1 MGSLPTKAVKSVANA
16 KALEKMLSDIFGVT
30 ELRPGQE
37 EVIANIIAGRDTLAV
52 MPTGAGKSL
61 CYQLPALYL
70 DGVTVVVSPLISL
83 MKDQAE
89 KLNSVG
95 VDAAQ
100 FNSAFSQGNQIEAMR
115 SIAESRR
122 EIVFAT
128 PERLA
133 DPDFLKVLERN
144 KIDLFVIDE
153 AHCISQWGHDFRPA
167 FLALADA
174 IHALGKPP
182 ILALTATA
190 TPAVTEDIPKQ
201 LGLPNMQVI
210 NTGIFRPNLRYR
222 VIHVTNNDE
231 KLHNALSIVNASDG
245 AGIVYAATVKA
256 VDQVY
261 ATLRDTGVSVARYH
275 GRLSAK
281 ERRLN
286 QDAFMNGDRRV
297 MVATNAFG
305 MGIDKLDIRFI
316 VHYQIPA
323 TLEAYYQESGRAGR
337 DGEPAFC
344 TLLYDLKDKAI
355 QQFFLINRYPTVDEI
370 IEVHGLLRT
379 AAINNSAVSFATI
392 RRAPGLATQTKRQ
405 VALKLLKDGG
415 IVSQDRNHHY
425 RLLREDVAREE
436 IARLAEIYRQKSE
449 QDREMLK
456 RMIFYAQTGFCRWKV
471 LLEYFGEKPNWNGC
485 GLCDNC
491 RRPSVR
497 AAPIS
502 RRRKPAHR
510 IVGGANSGGFKS
522 GDCVKVPKYGEGRV
536 ISTAAEKVTI
546 AFPDS
551 KTRTFLR
558 SYVEPCNVSF
568 LSDGEKRS

>member
-1 MGSLPTKAVKSVANA
+1 
-16 KALEKMLSDIFGVT
+16 MLSDVFSVT

-83 MKDQAE
+83 MKDQAG
-89 KLNSVG
+89 KLDSVG
-95 VDAAQ
+95 VESTQ
-100 FNSAFSQGNQIEAMR
+100 MNSTFSQGDQTEAMR
-115 SIAESRR
+115 SIAESRS

-128 PERLA
+128 PERLT
-133 DPDFLKVLERN
+133 DPDFLEVLERN

-167 FLALADA
+167 FLALANA
-174 IHALGKPP
+174 IQALGKPP

-201 LGLPNMQVI
+201 LGLPNMQII
-210 NTGIFRPNLRYR
+210 NTGIFRPNLHYR
-222 VIHVTNNDE
+222 VTHVTNEDE
-231 KLHNALSIVNASDG
+231 KLRNALNIVNGANG
-245 AGIVYAATVKA
+245 AGIVYAATIKA

-261 ATLRDTGVSVARYH
+261 AALQDAGVSVARYH

-281 ERRLN
+281 DRRLN
-286 QDAFMNGDRRV
+286 QEAFMNGDRRV

-316 VHYQIPA
+316 VHYHIPA
-323 TLEAYYQESGRAGR
+323 RLEAYYQESGRAGR
-337 DGEPAFC
+337 DGEPAVC

-355 QQFFLINRYPTVDEI
+355 QQFFLVNRYPTVDEI
-370 IEVHGLLRT
+370 TEVHGLLRKI
-379 AAINNSAVSFATI
+379 ADDDNPVSFEAI
-392 RRAPGLATQTKRQ
+392 RRTPGPVASTKRQ
-405 VALKLLKDGG
+405 VSLKLLKDAG
-415 IVSQDRNHHY
+415 IVAQDHDHRY
-425 RLLREDVAREE
+425 RMLREDITRQE
-436 IARLAEIYRQKSE
+436 IAKLADAYREKSE

-471 LLEYFGEKPNWNGC
+471 LLEYFGEKPSWSRC

-491 RRPSVR
+491 RRPPVR

-502 RRRKPAHR
+502 RRRKSAHR
-510 IVGGANSGGFKS
+510 ILAAADRGAFKS
-522 GDCVKVPKYGEGRV
+522 GERVKVPKYGEGRV
-536 ISTAAEKVTI
+536 ISVVAEKVTI

-551 KTRTFLR
+551 QTRTFLK
-558 SYVEPCNVSF
+558 SYVEPCNASF
-568 LSDGEKRS
+568 PSDGERR